1 MSRFFS
7 HNGYMDSA
15 VVLAADATFSARLQL
30 LEKRVDALQ
39 RFECLCDRL
48 ADIRVRLQTCRELAP
63 VEEETAA
70 FLYARTGE
78 ESRGRMSAP
87 ASFHSR
93 AARSRRIQA
102 MNVGNEFQPGR
113 SSDPWSTSNGD
124 FESSFRDGQHYENGR
139 NACSLYKEW
148 CQPAFRKNDENEA
161 NKTDNEVHSL
171 WNTQIQFFLSC
182 LGFIVG
188 VGNMLRFPAMIYQHG
203 GIFFVPY
210 AISLCVFGFPLVYL
224 HLCIGQYSG
233 LSVSGAFRKM
243 MPISNGIGWAL
254 VLLAFPVS
262 VYYNASVL
270 VIVSWSLSY
279 LWYSLQ
285 GIFKHDLPWSHC
297 YSYSDWRQDYPCCKM
312 TSTSVYTEN
321 FTTCF
326 EHNDSMTSPEAFFH
340 YQMLNR
346 TSTDFTNM
354 GKLQVQ
360 VRKTQFLIGLL
371 LFLQLVVPLAFA
383 WCLVCL
389 GVFKGIG
396 VIGWTTSFTATIPY
410 FILVILLIRGST
422 LEGASKGL
430 RYLFYPDFEKL
441 WNIKIWKAAAEQIF
455 YELGIDAGPLI
466 SMASFSRY
474 RNNVYRDAF
483 LLVVINSL
491 TSVLCA
497 TAIFQFL
504 GFQATAQGRLVNATI
519 RYDQLYLAFTA
530 YPGVTSTK
538 EAGWLWAA
546 LFFGMVTL
554 SALDAEF
561 AWSVKLSYLHITLKM
576 ISASIMDQFGTKS
589 RQVET
594 RLLVGLC
601 VIFFLLGL
609 PLVHPFN
616 LHYSCVQG
624 GIFIFHSIENLNA
637 NWNSFTLSLL
647 TLFVVCY
654 IYGVDSF
661 LVDVGRMLRVKQ
673 PPTQWSAPWR
683 SRWYVLAKKTLHFF
697 GPTGNYIK
705 YSWCLFSPLILTV
718 SFRRYNLSAS
728 FLKILFVLSVAFD
741 APIRFRTIELPPH
754 FKDIAFAVMIGPLF
768 VIPLAVGYTIYVT
781 WRSGKVGGR
790 EKRIL
795 VKAFLQPWNS
805 MTSTENW
812 RNEKDWSARNE
823 SQLSFELRAT
833 HTTPSVASADTCNEE
848 DGEQSDEFAI

>member
-7 HNGYMDSA
+7 HNGYTDSA
-15 VVLAADATFSARLQL
+15 VVLAADATLSARLQL
-30 LEKRVDALQ
+30 LEKRVEALQ
-39 RFECLCDRL
+39 RFEGLRDRL

-63 VEEETAA
+63 VEEEMAT
-70 FLYARTGE
+70 FLYAKCVVWIE
-78 ESRGRMSAP
+78 ELE
-87 ASFHSR
+87 
-93 AARSRRIQA
+93 RR
-102 MNVGNEFQPGR
+102 VE
-113 SSDPWSTSNGD
+113 W
-124 FESSFRDGQHYENGR
+124 R
-139 NACSLYKEW
+139 NS
-148 CQPAFRKNDENEA
+148 PP
-161 NKTDNEVHSL
+161 NKTDDEAHSL

-254 VLLAFPVS
+254 VLLAIPVS
-262 VYYNASVL
+262 VYYNASTL
-270 VIVSWSLSY
+270 ACFQYISCLKVIVSWSLSY

-297 YSYSDWRQDYPCCKM
+297 YSYSDWRRDYPCCKM
-312 TSTSVYTEN
+312 TSVSVYTEN
-321 FTTCF
+321 FTT
-326 EHNDSMTSPEAFFH
+326 N
-340 YQMLNR
+340 QMLNR

-360 VRKTQFLIGLL
+360 
-371 LFLQLVVPLAFA
+371 LVIPLAFA
-383 WCLVCL
+383 RTLVCL

-396 VIGWTTSFTATIPY
+396 VIGWATSFTATIPY

-422 LEGASKGL
+422 LEGANKGL
-430 RYLFYPDFEKL
+430 YYLFYPDFEKL

-497 TAIFQFL
+497 TAVFQFL

-561 AWSVKLSYLHITLKM
+561 AWLKM
-576 ISASIMDQFGTKS
+576 ISSSIMDQSGTKS

-601 VIFFLLGL
+601 VAFFLLGL
-609 PLVHPFN
+609 PF
-616 LHYSCVQG
+616 CFQAR

-654 IYGVDSF
+654 IYGVNSF
-661 LVDVGRMLRVKQ
+661 LLDVGRMLRVKP

-683 SRWYVLAKKTLHFF
+683 SQGYVLAKKTLHFF
-697 GPTGNYIK
+697 GPTGGYIK
-705 YSWCLFSPLILTV
+705 YSWCLTI
-718 SFRRYNLSAS
+718 NL
-728 FLKILFVLSVAFD
+728 
-741 APIRFRTIELPPH
+741 PQH
-754 FKDIAFAVMIGPLF
+754 FKDVAFVVMIGPLF

-781 WRSGKVGGR
+781 WRSGK
-790 EKRIL
+790 
-795 VKAFLQPWNS
+795 PWNS

-812 RNEKDWSARNE
+812 RNEKNCSVRDE
-823 SQLSFELRAT
+823 SPLSFELRAT
-833 HTTPSVASADTCNEE
+833 YTTPSIESADACSKEE
-848 DGEQSDEFAI
+848 GEQTDTGFDVRKDVDRENYPLFYCFFK